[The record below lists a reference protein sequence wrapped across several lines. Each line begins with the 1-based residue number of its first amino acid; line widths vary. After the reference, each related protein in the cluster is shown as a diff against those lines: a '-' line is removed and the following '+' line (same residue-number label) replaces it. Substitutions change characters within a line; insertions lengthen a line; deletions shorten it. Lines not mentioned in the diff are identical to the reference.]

1 MAAQK
6 LVVYVMHGEGPG
18 SHPFLVIRQT
28 TKNHKGRYVTG
39 DEVFK
44 VGVLWPTPIAKTETE
59 LATLVGQAILEEV
72 RKGTGSSMTDLKCDD
87 DNVYGEDEGELG
99 VD

>member
-18 SHPFLVIRQT
+18 SHPFLIIRKT
-28 TKNHKGRYVTG
+28 TRNPKGRYVTG

-44 VGVLWPTPIAKTETE
+44 VGVLWPTPIAKTENE
-59 LATLVGQAILEEV
+59 LATIIGQAILEEV
-72 RKGTGSSMTDLKCDD
+72 WRGAGSAMDGLRRDD
-87 DNVYGEDEGELG
+87 DDFYGEDDPGSNS
-99 VD
+99 